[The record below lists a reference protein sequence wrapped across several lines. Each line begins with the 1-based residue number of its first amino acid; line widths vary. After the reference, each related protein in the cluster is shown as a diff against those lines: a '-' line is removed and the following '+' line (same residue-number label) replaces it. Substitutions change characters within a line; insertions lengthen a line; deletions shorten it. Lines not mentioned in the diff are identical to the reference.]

1 MQPRGGALSSN
12 PIAEVGVGG
21 MLACW
26 HEAVAKLHLELAQ
39 LLELVAPFRVLKIII
54 ISSFKLCCIETWLF
68 LVFALAISSLV
79 LAFARSSLPRPLLC
93 LLWISLAH
101 DEC

>member
-39 LLELVAPFRVLKIII
+39 LPELVAPFRVSKIFI
-54 ISSFKLCCIETWLF
+54 ISSFKLLCIENWLF
-68 LVFALAISSLV
+68 LVLALASSLV
-79 LAFARSSLPRPLLC
+79 LALALARSSLPRPYLC
-93 LLWISLAH
+93 LLSISLAR
-101 DEC
+101 EC